1 MILLILFLILILFF
15 NDISI
20 FGTIFFGIYMI
31 CKIIPEIISENHNR
45 KKQTTG
51 TFFRHLF

>member
-20 FGTIFFGIYMI
+20 FGTVFFGIYMI